1 MVARSLGRIL
11 VIDDDPNIVEMVID
25 YFAGAG
31 YEVIAAHHGGD
42 GLMLAEQ
49 ERPDVVLCDIRMP
62 GLSGV
67 EVLQQLKLRWRDL
80 PVIIVSGAGDAL
92 QAKRCL
98 ARGAFDYVPKP
109 FNWEYLNRCVA
120 TAIAQ
125 MGGPERAPH
134 TPRRSSR
141 PGEAGALL
149 DTAYAVTSRPGA
161 PRGPR
166 RP

>member
-1 MVARSLGRIL
+1 MGARSLGRIL
-11 VIDDDPNIVEMVID
+11 VIDDDPNIVEMVVD

-31 YEVIAAHHGGD
+31 YEVIAAHHGAD

-67 EVLQQLKLRWRDL
+67 EVLQQLKLRRREL

-109 FNWEYLNRCVA
+109 FNWEYLNRCV
-120 TAIAQ
+120 TAALSNPL
-125 MGGPERAPH
+125 GGADTVPQ
-134 TPRRSSR
+134 RSSR
-141 PGEAGALL
+141 SGDAGTLR
-149 DTAYAVTSRPGA
+149 DTA
-161 PRGPR
+161 
-166 RP
+166 

>member
-25 YFAGAG
+25 YFTGAG

-149 DTAYAVTSRPGA
+149 DTA
-161 PRGPR
+161 
-166 RP
+166 